1 MEKEQTKLGTR
12 VYFILTNED
21 KSLPADP
28 SSTDFAAVEEND
40 VVPRSFLLKKKL
52 TNTFQQILYKDTT
65 LNIVF
70 LLFTT
75 HVNSE

>member
-1 MEKEQTKLGTR
+1 MEKEQIKLGTR
-12 VYFILTNED
+12 VYFILTNKD

-40 VVPRSFLLKKKL
+40 VVPRSFLLKKKID
-52 TNTFQQILYKDTT
+52 QQILYRDTT

-75 HVNSE
+75 HLNSE